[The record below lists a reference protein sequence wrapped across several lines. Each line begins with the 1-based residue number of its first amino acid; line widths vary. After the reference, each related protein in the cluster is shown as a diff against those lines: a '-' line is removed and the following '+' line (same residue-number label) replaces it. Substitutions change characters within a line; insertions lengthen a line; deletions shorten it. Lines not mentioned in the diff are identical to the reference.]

1 MRRFQNISKTLN
13 KELTEKF
20 PNIDSATY
28 SADHKVEGFTYLAV
42 SVFEQW
48 LGKDD
53 YHLIENVSDE
63 EDRNRASKLNLLSEK
78 LIEITRVYTYRFK
91 GRNSDR
97 VAFKEFKNRELLK
110 HYCSGSNEEYFKVA
124 IPEYECIY
132 LGSDDYTNIIYYRNI
147 NKLKAFL
154 DLISDCGLYTI
165 EHWEQ

>member
-28 SADHKVEGFTYLAV
+28 SAAHKVEGFTYLAV
-42 SVFEQW
+42 SVFKQW

-53 YHLIENVSDE
+53 YHLLENVSDE
-63 EDRNRASKLNLLSEK
+63 EDRKRTSKFNPLIEK
-78 LIEITRVYTYRFK
+78 LIENTKVYTYRFK
-91 GRNSDR
+91 GKNADR
-97 VAFKEFKNRELLK
+97 VAFKEFKSREFLK
-110 HYCSGSNEEYFKVA
+110 HYCSSTNDEYFKIV

-132 LGSDDYTNIIYYRNI
+132 LESDDYTNIIYYRDI
-147 NKLKAFL
+147 DKLNEFL
-154 DLISDCGLYTI
+154 GVISTSGLYTI